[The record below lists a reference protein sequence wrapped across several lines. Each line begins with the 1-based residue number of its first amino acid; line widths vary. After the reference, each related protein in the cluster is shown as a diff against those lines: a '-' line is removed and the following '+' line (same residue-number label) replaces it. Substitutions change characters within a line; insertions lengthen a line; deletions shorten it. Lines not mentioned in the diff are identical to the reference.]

1 MASFPSNLT
10 VQTQSHDRVTFQS
23 RVNGVRSPNLLSPL
37 SPSFSLFN
45 AFLDL
50 SPSLSSPYSI
60 LHFLLHIFLF
70 RTLHP
75 PSHPRM
81 FALRLRTSRSIL
93 TSVSSLV
100 LPLLT
105 LLHAHITDVPVPL
118 PLTFSRSLFLPPS
131 LSPCLYL
138 LPSLSLLLF
147 AACLFPSHFP
157 ALPRVEPLRLA
168 LPKLSRSRFK
178 IIQLAPDHH
187 PPPSLSRPRQRCR
200 RLCRHP
206 QGRSSSLVHRR
217 VSAAPVTF
225 R

>member
-1 MASFPSNLT
+1 MLSSIYLHPSAALTPSSISFFVSFSSVLCIHPLILVCLPFAFARLVPSL
-10 VQTQSHDRVTFQS
+10 RVSLLWFCPSSLSCT
-23 RVNGVRSPNLLSPL
+23 RTLPMSPFLFLSP
-37 SPSFSLFN
+37 FQ
-45 AFLDL
+45 DL
-50 SPSLSSPYSI
+50 SS
-60 LHFLLHIFLF
+60 
-70 RTLHP
+70 
-75 PSHPRM
+75 SHPL
-81 FALRLRTSRSIL
+81 FLSC
-93 TSVSSLV
+93 SL
-100 LPLLT
+100 
-105 LLHAHITDVPVPL
+105 
-118 PLTFSRSLFLPPS
+118 SLFLY

-138 LPSLSLLLF
+138 LPSLSLSLLLF
-147 AACLFPSHFP
+147 AVCSFPSHFP
-157 ALPRVEPLRLA
+157 ALLRVEPLRLA

>member
-1 MASFPSNLT
+1 
-10 VQTQSHDRVTFQS
+10 
-23 RVNGVRSPNLLSPL
+23 
-37 SPSFSLFN
+37 
-45 AFLDL
+45 
-50 SPSLSSPYSI
+50 
-60 LHFLLHIFLF
+60 
-70 RTLHP
+70 
-75 PSHPRM
+75 M
-81 FALRLRTSRSIL
+81 FTLRLRTSRSIL

-131 LSPCLYL
+131 LSL
-138 LPSLSLLLF
+138 LFSISVPLSFSLSLSSSFSLSLLLF
-147 AACLFPSHFP
+147 AACSFPSHFP